1 VAKVTDARWE
11 EIDRWLESRQAPDPA
26 LADALAA
33 NARAGLPAIDVA
45 PNQGRM
51 LGLLARMTGARA
63 ILEVGT
69 LGGYSTIW
77 LARALAPG
85 GRLVTLEVDPCHAAV
100 ATANLERAGMADR
113 VTVIVGSAAETLPTL
128 EGPFDF
134 VFLDADKQ
142 GTTEYFAHA
151 IRLTR
156 PGGAIVVDNVVRAG
170 DVLAP
175 ASDDPKALGMRR
187 FHEAL
192 AAETRVAWTT
202 VQTVGSK
209 GHDGFTLAVVSQAS

>member
-1 VAKVTDARWE
+1 VGKVIDARWE
-11 EIDRWLESRQAPDPA
+11 EIDRWLEARHAPDPA
-26 LADALAA
+26 LDEALAT

-51 LGLLARMTGARA
+51 LFLLARMTGARA

-69 LGGYSTIW
+69 LGGFSTIW

-85 GRLVTLEVDPCHAAV
+85 GRLVTLEVDPEHAAV
-100 ATANLERAGMADR
+100 ARGNLARAGLADR
-113 VTVIVGSAAETLPTL
+113 VEVRVGPALETLPTL

-134 VFLDADKQ
+134 CFLDADKQ
-142 GTTEYFAHA
+142 HTTEYFAHA
-151 IRLTR
+151 VRLTR

-175 ASDDPKALGMRR
+175 ADEKAVGMRR

-192 AAETRVAWTT
+192 ANETRVVATT
-202 VQTVGSK
+202 VQTVGTK
-209 GHDGFTLAVVSQAS
+209 GHDGFTLAVVS

>member
-1 VAKVTDARWE
+1 VAQVTNAKWE
-11 EIDRWLESRQAPDPA
+11 EIDRWLEARQAPDPA
-26 LADALAA
+26 LDAALVA
-33 NARAGLPAIDVA
+33 NARAGLPPIDVA

-51 LGLLARMTGARA
+51 LSLLARMTGARA

-85 GRLVTLEVDPCHAAV
+85 GRLVTLEVSAFHAEV
-100 ATANLERAGMADR
+100 ARANLERSGLAER

-128 EGPFDF
+128 TGPFDF
-134 VFLDADKQ
+134 VFLDADKPS
-142 GTTEYFAHA
+142 TTEYFAHA

-170 DVLAP
+170 DVLHP
-175 ASDDPKALGMRR
+175 AQDDAKAIGMRR

-192 AAETRVAWTT
+192 GAETRVAWTT

-209 GHDGFTLAVVSQAS
+209 GHDGFTLAVVS